1 MIEAV
6 NATGEKHLDYN
17 IAVLPGDG
25 IGPEVIGEAVK
36 VLEAVGA
43 YFGHSFDVHS
53 GSIGG
58 HAIDACS
65 SPLPDETLE
74 LCHGADAVLFGASG
88 GPKWDVVDAPV
99 RPEAGILK
107 LRSGFGLFANIRPAK
122 AYPSLY
128 GASSL
133 KPEYLEGVDL
143 IIVRELIGGLY
154 FSRPKKR
161 WRTPRGRRRSVDS
174 LKYSEEEIARV
185 VRVGFE
191 LARQRRRR
199 LTSTDKF
206 NVLESSR
213 LWREVATEIGAEYP
227 DVELEHL
234 LADNLAMQL
243 LRNPARFDVIVAGN
257 IFGDLLSDE
266 AAILSG
272 SLGMLP
278 SASLAELPRS
288 GERPKR
294 IFGLYEPVHGTAPDI
309 AGQGIANPIGAILSA
324 AMMLRYSLGLEAE
337 ADAVEGAVDSVLSAG
352 YCTVDLTKSGGTV
365 VGTQEMGEL
374 ISGKLSP
381 RENLTTDY

>member
-1 MIEAV
+1 M
-6 NATGEKHLDYN
+6 NFT

-25 IGPEVIGEAVK
+25 IGPEVTGEAVK
-36 VLEAVGA
+36 VLDAVGA
-43 YFGHSFDVHS
+43 RCGHSFAVRT

-58 HAIDACS
+58 HAIDACGTS
-65 SPLPDETLE
+65 LPDETLE

-88 GPKWDVVDAPV
+88 GPKWDIVDAPV
-99 RPEAGILK
+99 RPEAGILQ
-107 LRSGFGLFANIRPAK
+107 LRSGFGLFANLRPAR
-122 AYPSLY
+122 AHASLY

-161 WRTPRGRRRSVDS
+161 WRTALGRRRSVDS

-191 LARQRRRR
+191 LARQRRCR

-243 LRNPARFDVIVAGN
+243 LRNPAHFDTIVADN

-266 AAILSG
+266 ASMLSG

-278 SASLAELPRS
+278 SASLAELPRP
-288 GERPKR
+288 GERGAKL
-294 IFGLYEPVHGTAPDI
+294 FGLYEPVHGSAPDI
-309 AGQGIANPIGAILSA
+309 AGQGIANPIGAIFSA
-324 AMMLRYSLGLEAE
+324 ALMLRYSFGLEAE
-337 ADAVEGAVDSVLSAG
+337 AHAVEHAVDSVLSAG
-352 YCTVDLTKSGGTV
+352 YCTPDLERSGGTV
-365 VGTQEMGEL
+365 VGTEKMGAL
-374 ISGKLSP
+374 ISQ
-381 RENLTTDY
+381 NL

>member
-1 MIEAV
+1 MDF
-6 NATGEKHLDYN
+6 T

-25 IGPEVIGEAVK
+25 IGPEVICEAVR
-36 VLEAVGA
+36 VLDAVGA
-43 YFGHSFDVHS
+43 RFGHSFEVCS

-58 HAIDACS
+58 HAIDACGTS
-65 SPLPDETLE
+65 LPDETLQ

-88 GPKWDVVDAPV
+88 GPKWDVPDASE

-122 AYPSLY
+122 AYASLY

-161 WRTPRGRRRSVDS
+161 WRTPRGKRRSVDS

-234 LADNLAMQL
+234 LADNLAMQSGRTSQSGP
-243 LRNPARFDVIVAGN
+243 LRRDRCRKYLWRPAVRRSFDVVRIPGH
-257 IFGDLLSDE
+257 
-266 AAILSG
+266 AA
-272 SLGMLP
+272 LGK
-278 SASLAELPRS
+278 SC
-288 GERPKR
+288 R
-294 IFGLYEPVHGTAPDI
+294 IA
-309 AGQGIANPIGAILSA
+309 
-324 AMMLRYSLGLEAE
+324 
-337 ADAVEGAVDSVLSAG
+337 SVLRAEEKDFW
-352 YCTVDLTKSGGTV
+352 TL
-365 VGTQEMGEL
+365 
-374 ISGKLSP
+374 
-381 RENLTTDY
+381 